1 MPTSAPPPS
10 VLPDPWLPCSPAEVE
25 RFLSEPED
33 GVLDVLRNLPGDIL
47 VLGAGG
53 KMGLHLCLML
63 RRALAQLGRPDR
75 VLAVSRFTTLHS
87 TADFR
92 EHGVATQTCDLS
104 DPEQLAA
111 LPDWPLVFFLAG
123 AKFGTASNPELLQR
137 MNVDVPHLV
146 AERYRQARIVALSTG
161 CVYAYVAPQTGGS
174 VETDATAP
182 VGDYAQSCL
191 GREQAF
197 AAGVRL
203 HGTSVALIRLNYSVE
218 FRYGVLADICSRV
231 LRGEPVPVAMG
242 YVNVIWQRDAIA
254 QIIRTLP
261 LATPQPFVLNITGE
275 AVLSV
280 RQLAHEFGRLLDQP
294 VQIEGTEEPTAWLS
308 NSSQAQRLFG
318 SPATRLTDMLRW
330 TAAWV
335 RSGGAN
341 YHKPTGFEKRDG
353 KF

>member
-1 MPTSAPPPS
+1 
-10 VLPDPWLPCSPAEVE
+10 
-25 RFLSEPED
+25 
-33 GVLDVLRNLPGDIL
+33 
-47 VLGAGG
+47 
-53 KMGLHLCLML
+53 
-63 RRALAQLGRPDR
+63 LGRADR
-75 VLAVSRFTTLHS
+75 VLAVSRYQTLHS

-92 EHGVATQTCDLS
+92 RYEIETRTCDLA
-104 DPEQLAA
+104 DREQLAA

-137 MNVDVPHLV
+137 MNVDVPQRV
-146 AERYRQARIVALSTG
+146 AERYRQARIAALSTG
-161 CVYAYVAPQTGGS
+161 CVYSYVAPQTGGS

-182 VGDYAQSCL
+182 VGDYARSCL

-197 AAGVRL
+197 AAGSQR

-231 LRGEPVPVAMG
+231 LRGEPVPVTMG
-242 YVNVIWQRDAIA
+242 HVNVIWQRDAIA

-261 LATPQPFVLNITGE
+261 LATPQPFILNITGD

-280 RQLAHEFGRLLDQP
+280 RRLAHEFGRILDRP

-308 NSSQAQRLFG
+308 NSAQAQRLFG
-318 SPATRLTDMLRW
+318 PPATRLADMLRW
-330 TAAWV
+330 TAGWV